1 MHLALRLACPA
12 RSERATYA
20 LEESVAAGKYVF
32 LNDSQLRKNNEVY

>member
-1 MHLALRLACPA
+1 MHLALRLARPA
-12 RSERATYA
+12 RFERATYA